1 MVGKGARLLA
11 PAALIAVTVGVYLL
25 VHSAFAHHPMS
36 TPTTTATIVNNPRG
50 GSASGGRRPH
60 RFYVVRAGDT
70 LSEIA
75 NRTGVSV
82 ADITTL
88 NPSLANAPNS
98 LQPGQRLRLRH

>member
-1 MVGKGARLLA
+1 MVGKGARFLA
-11 PAALIAVTVGVYLL
+11 PIALVAVSVGVYLL
-25 VHSAFAHHPMS
+25 VHSAFAHHTMTT
-36 TPTTTATIVNNPRG
+36 TPTTATIVNNQRG
-50 GSASGGRRPH
+50 HPASRPH
-60 RFYVVRAGDT
+60 RVKRFYTVRPGDT

-75 NRTGVSV
+75 DRTGVSA